1 MNTFIK
7 KSFFIILPVAFAFIL
22 FLSFA
27 KPTSLIIEDKFG
39 TFSLNCRTF
48 EKGSA
53 IGAYGFGLAY
63 CNKEINDLSKVVHYE
78 EIDHYIQF
86 LKNNN
91 FSKIQHRVTQI
102 KTSLENNNSEMYFN
116 QVEKYIKEIE
126 SLTSSEKEIALSFF
140 KFNGY

>member
-7 KSFFIILPVAFAFIL
+7 KSFLIILPIALALIL

-27 KPTSLIIEDKFG
+27 KPTSLIVEDKFG
-39 TFSLNCRTF
+39 TFSLNCKVF

-63 CNKEINDLSKVVHYE
+63 CNEEINDISKVVHYE
-78 EIDHYIQF
+78 KIDQYIQF

-91 FSKIQHRVTQI
+91 FSKIEHRVTQI
-102 KTSLENNNSEMYFN
+102 KISLENNDHEMYFS

-126 SLTSSEKEIALSFF
+126 SLTSSEKENVLSFF
-140 KFNGY
+140 KV

>member
-1 MNTFIK
+1 M
-7 KSFFIILPVAFAFIL
+7 LPVAFSLIL

-27 KPTSLIIEDKFG
+27 KPTSLKVEDKFG
-39 TFSLNCRTF
+39 TFSLNCKTF

-53 IGAYGFGLAY
+53 VGAYGFGLAY
-63 CNKEINDLSKVVHYE
+63 CNEEINDLSKVIHYE

-86 LKNNN
+86 LKDNN

-126 SLTSSEKEIALSFF
+126 NLTYSEKEIVLSFF
-140 KFNGY
+140 KYDELKS